1 LILFLP
7 LGTIPIENRYK
18 FAELTLVQA
27 MAASQETSFG
37 GMSIEAVPRLVES
50 GAEL

>member
-7 LGTIPIENRYK
+7 FADFVVEIRYK
-18 FAELTLVQA
+18 CPELTLVQA
-27 MAASQETSFG
+27 MAASQVISFG
-37 GMSIEAVPRLVES
+37 GMSIEAATSVES